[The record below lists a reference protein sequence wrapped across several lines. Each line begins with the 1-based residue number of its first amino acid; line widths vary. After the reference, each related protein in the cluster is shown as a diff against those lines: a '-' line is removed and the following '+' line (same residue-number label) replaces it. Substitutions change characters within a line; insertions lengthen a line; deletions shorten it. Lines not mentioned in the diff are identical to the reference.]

1 MFRAL
6 ALSQSEWLWFTLNSV
21 YSWQNVSTS
30 CLVIVNSK
38 KKSKDAR
45 FFFSPDKPLSA
56 KSRLPTAAV
65 EEASWPTKIPMHV
78 NSNNTRD
85 FLQLLFSS
93 SSNICKVFPPGVKI
107 SKMEI
112 GLESEKWKTHGY
124 RADLGCEYFLLY
136 FYPKC

>member
-21 YSWQNVSTS
+21 YSWQNISTS

-65 EEASWPTKIPMHV
+65 EEACWPTKIPIHV
-78 NSNNTRD
+78 NSSNTRD
-85 FLQLLFSS
+85 FSQLLFSS
-93 SSNICKVFPPGVKI
+93 SPNICKVFPLGVKI

-112 GLESEKWKTHGY
+112 GLESEKCKTHGY
-124 RADLGCEYFLLY
+124 RADLSC
-136 FYPKC
+136 K